1 MKLYEQYIKDREGA
15 SLFYDDNAFIN
26 YLLFPDRNTL
36 VIQEAFV
43 VPELRNKY
51 YMTNFLNRLIS
62 TLQKDYEIYFVS
74 CGIEIG
80 APDEERNCEIFERY
94 GFFYVK
100 EVEGY
105 KVYLKDL
112 RRKNG

>member
-1 MKLYEQYIKDREGA
+1 MKLYEQYIYDREGA
-15 SLFYDDNAFIN
+15 YLFYDDNAFIN
-26 YLLFPDRNTL
+26 YLLFPDNNTL

-43 VPELRNKY
+43 VPELRGNY
-51 YMTNFLNRLIS
+51 YITNFINRLIND
-62 TLQKDYEIYFVS
+62 LQKEHEIYFIS
-74 CGIEIG
+74 CGIESG
-80 APDEERNCEIFERY
+80 SPDEERNCEIFERL

-112 RRKNG
+112 RRKNE